1 MEELSGNPDTDARL
15 IVERMRA
22 LASKRT
28 TSYPRQWMPQGTFD
42 DLMEHADRD
51 PIHFDQSL
59 HHLHHHWDRGPARAE
74 VATGYGPKAI
84 IRRILSRVVG
94 SALDR
99 YFAEE
104 QEFRAAL
111 ARSIDAIA
119 YRVDEIASA
128 DERGSVDLVR
138 NDLLDLAR
146 SVDERFAARAG
157 DGPG

>member
-22 LASKRT
+22 LAARRT
-28 TSYPRQWMPQGTFD
+28 SSYPRQWMPQGTFD

-51 PIHFDQSL
+51 PIHFDPSL
-59 HHLHHHWDRGPARAE
+59 HHLHHHWDRGPALGRSSA
-74 VATGYGPKAI
+74 GRSPKAF
-84 IRRILSRVVG
+84 IR
-94 SALDR
+94 SAIARLVTGALGP

-104 QEFRAAL
+104 QDFRIAV

-128 DERGSVDLVR
+128 DERAILTLIR
-138 NDLLDLAR
+138 NDLLDLAKTVE
-146 SVDERFAARAG
+146 SRFEKLETTN
-157 DGPG
+157 

>member
-22 LASKRT
+22 LASKRS

-59 HHLHHHWDRGPARAE
+59 HHLHHHWDRGPALQ
-74 VATGYGPKAI
+74 TGVPGRSPKSIVRRLIARVIAGALGP
-84 IRRILSRVVG
+84 
-94 SALDR
+94 

-104 QEFRAAL
+104 QDFRIAL

-128 DERGSVDLVR
+128 DERAILTLIR
-138 NDLLDLAR
+138 NDLLDLAKT
-146 SVDERFAARAG
+146 VEARFEKLETTN
-157 DGPG
+157 

>member
-22 LASKRT
+22 LASRRT

-51 PIHFDQSL
+51 PIHFDPSL
-59 HHLHHHWDRGPARAE
+59 HHLHHHWDRGPALGRGA
-74 VATGYGPKAI
+74 AGRSPKAF
-84 IRRILSRVVG
+84 IRAMIARLVAG
-94 SALDR
+94 ALGP

-104 QEFRAAL
+104 QDFRIAV

-128 DERGSVDLVR
+128 DERAILTLIR
-138 NDLLDLAR
+138 NDLLDLAKTVE
-146 SVDERFAARAG
+146 SRFEKLEATN
-157 DGPG
+157 